1 MMKLQGFDTT
11 IISADL
17 TPASLIGDRLQTQFF
32 ASLLDGQDQ
41 ILTSVS
47 VSTPFCHHGT
57 PYYSRLLCRLSYR
70 GSSTVYET
78 DAGWFCSR
86 GLTRRQVEDTSKQV
100 SGKSRASLEQ
110 VSDKSRTSLL
120 TCPGPVLDWLW
131 TCLGRALHLPSPFNR
146 PSQGD

>member
-57 PYYSRLLCRLSYR
+57 SYYSRLLCRLSYR

-78 DAGWFCSR
+78 GAGWFCSR
-86 GLTRRQVEDTSKQV
+86 GLAECKDAYI
-100 SGKSRASLEQ
+100 SR
-110 VSDKSRTSLL
+110 
-120 TCPGPVLDWLW
+120 
-131 TCLGRALHLPSPFNR
+131 R
-146 PSQGD
+146 PSMARPRVTASMYSTSPPIGMPWAMRLARIPRGLISLAR